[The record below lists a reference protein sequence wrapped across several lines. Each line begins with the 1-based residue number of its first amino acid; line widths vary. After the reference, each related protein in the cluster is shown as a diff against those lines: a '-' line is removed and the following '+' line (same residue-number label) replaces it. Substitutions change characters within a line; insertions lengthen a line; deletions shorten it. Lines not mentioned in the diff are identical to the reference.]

1 MNLLIKNTRRLGAV
15 FLAICMVALI
25 GCGGTKVYNADKTV
39 TYRDS
44 IYNMSN
50 VQKITAREE
59 ATLDS
64 GETVNLRNKE
74 KNELQKFFQ
83 ENDEVM
89 VSMYVDMDQ
98 ADLVYLRMR
107 VESYS
112 EYSRMKS
119 RFDKALKDITKFMG
133 DKQKTQL
140 TLQYHPS
147 NGRRASAWRATF

>member
-15 FLAICMVALI
+15 LLAICMVALT
-25 GCGGTKVYNADKTV
+25 GCGGTKVYTADKTI

-44 IYNMSN
+44 MYNMAN

-74 KNELQKFFQ
+74 KKELQQFFQ
-83 ENDEVM
+83 EHDEVM
-89 VSMYVDMDQ
+89 VSMFVDMGQ

-133 DKQKTQL
+133 DKKKTQL
-140 TLQYHPS
+140 NLQ
-147 NGRRASAWRATF
+147 